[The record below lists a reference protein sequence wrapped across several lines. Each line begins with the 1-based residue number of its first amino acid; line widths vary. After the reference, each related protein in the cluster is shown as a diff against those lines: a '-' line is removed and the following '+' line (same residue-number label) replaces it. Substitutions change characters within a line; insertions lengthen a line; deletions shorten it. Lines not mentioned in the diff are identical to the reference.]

1 MAFPGSRS
9 GASCKSTILPEWS
22 LAPPCVLLGKDRP
35 LGLCCAFLPGPDRAL
50 VLHHKS
56 KGRPHGTQ
64 EQIPVR
70 PEPGFRYNRAREPFA
85 KKARES
91 TALQELGASLAKL
104 PLRELERL
112 GISPDLLAAYRE
124 LSRITSREAKRRQM
138 QYIGRLM
145 REEDDTERLQEAVA
159 LFEEG
164 RRPSDVL

>member
-1 MAFPGSRS
+1 MRLLACFLARTGLWDYAAPSCPGLIAPWYYITKAKEGPMARKNRYQYDQNQDFDTTERVSRS
-9 GASCKSTILPEWS
+9 
-22 LAPPCVLLGKDRP
+22 
-35 LGLCCAFLPGPDRAL
+35 
-50 VLHHKS
+50 
-56 KGRPHGTQ
+56 Q
-64 EQIPVR
+64 
-70 PEPGFRYNRAREPFA
+70 
-85 KKARES
+85 KKRES

>member
-1 MAFPGSRS
+1 MLRLPARELRFRSTLTRHHTSKEAPMARKNRYQYDQDQDFSAPERVSRS
-9 GASCKSTILPEWS
+9 
-22 LAPPCVLLGKDRP
+22 
-35 LGLCCAFLPGPDRAL
+35 
-50 VLHHKS
+50 
-56 KGRPHGTQ
+56 Q
-64 EQIPVR
+64 
-70 PEPGFRYNRAREPFA
+70 
-85 KKARES
+85 KKRES

>member
-1 MAFPGSRS
+1 MARKNRYQYDQNQDFDTTERVSRS
-9 GASCKSTILPEWS
+9 
-22 LAPPCVLLGKDRP
+22 
-35 LGLCCAFLPGPDRAL
+35 
-50 VLHHKS
+50 
-56 KGRPHGTQ
+56 Q
-64 EQIPVR
+64 
-70 PEPGFRYNRAREPFA
+70 
-85 KKARES
+85 KKRES

-124 LSRITSREAKRRQM
+124 LSLITSREAKRRQM

>member
-50 VLHHKS
+50 VLITKA
-56 KGRPHGTQ
+56 KEGPMARKN
-64 EQIPVR
+64 
-70 PEPGFRYNRAREPFA
+70 RYQYDQNQDFDTTERVSRSQ
-85 KKARES
+85 KKRES

>member
-1 MAFPGSRS
+1 M
-9 GASCKSTILPEWS
+9 
-22 LAPPCVLLGKDRP
+22 
-35 LGLCCAFLPGPDRAL
+35 GLCCAFLPGPDIAPWCYITKAKEGPTAR
-50 VLHHKS
+50 KN
-56 KGRPHGTQ
+56 
-64 EQIPVR
+64 
-70 PEPGFRYNRAREPFA
+70 RYQYDQNQDFDTTERVSRSQ
-85 KKARES
+85 KKRES
-91 TALQELGASLAKL
+91 AALQELGASLAKL